1 MSTKEIRT
9 EKSSVVTQM
18 VTITRLTPQGMQQT
32 VYGNGGAS
40 NARKTKD
47 LRERGDK
54 KDVPGKKHRT
64 GIRCK
69 ALHFKCHAGENRVLA

>member
-1 MSTKEIRT
+1 MW
-9 EKSSVVTQM
+9 EKIEAIMLLIFFVIWSLGW
-18 VTITRLTPQGMQQT
+18 LTTYMQQT

-54 KDVPGKKHRT
+54 KDVLGKKYRT